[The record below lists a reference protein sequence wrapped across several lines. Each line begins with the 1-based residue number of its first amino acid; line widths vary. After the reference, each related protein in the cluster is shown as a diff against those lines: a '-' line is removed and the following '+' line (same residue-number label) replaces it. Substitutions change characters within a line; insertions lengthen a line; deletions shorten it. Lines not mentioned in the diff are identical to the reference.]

1 MGKYIT
7 HNVEETQQLARQ
19 FGALLKDGDVV
30 AFRGGMGMGKTAFTR
45 GIALGMGIQEPVSSP
60 TFAIVNE
67 YRGAGRVLC
76 HFDMYRI
83 EGFEDLY
90 STGFFD
96 YLDGNAV
103 LAIEWSENIA
113 RDVLP
118 QNVIWVEISQV
129 DEDTREILIE
139 GDERFENLGH

>member
-7 HNVEETQQLARQ
+7 HNVEETQQLACQ

-60 TFAIVNE
+60 TFAIVKE

-103 LAIEWSENIA
+103 LAIEWSENIYGA
-113 RDVLP
+113 LP
-118 QNVIWVEISQV
+118 EGTITVSIRTIGEN
-129 DEDTREILIE
+129 DREITIE
-139 GDERFENLGH
+139 GDDRF

>member
-1 MGKYIT
+1 MT
-7 HNVEETQQLARQ
+7 CTTNSPEETEALGARLAASLSP
-19 FGALLKDGDVV
+19 GMVV
-30 AFRGGMGMGKTAFTR
+30 AYRGGLGMGKTAFTR

-129 DEDTREILIE
+129 DENTREILIE